1 MPIALMFPFAEAAG
15 ITLTGLG
22 IAKATDIIM
31 NYIQANPEKSKQI
44 LSTLMPN
51 VVGIGSMLMKK
62 KSEGTSDEEQ
72 PTEQKDTRSKKE
84 IVLDAIREGREG
96 RGNYSSPDAEG
107 PAVSIRGNVIRG
119 LEEAGEVSKE
129 RKTPEEMEKE
139 NKTKKPFDY
148 KKFYK
153 ADGGRIGLKE
163 GGGLEDFKIG
173 EYRPF
178 KYTGNIDDLMKAD
191 LGDDRLSTIVK
202 IGLAVRAPF
211 IDVIR
216 GVAKTTK
223 EAANLISAAT
233 EAGYDLTKPIRE
245 TIGNAAG
252 GIYDIA
258 KKTVQESGDASRFIQ
273 PLYYMER
280 FGPEKNLT
288 DDETRLRRLKRSTSR
303 DDKDLIKKI
312 ENRMFDYDSAG
323 IKQNEEDKKISNEI
337 QSQIDSGNFGFANG
351 GRIGY
356 QVGGAAVLDYLRGVE
371 GSDATDGRV
380 NYASDSTEKLIQD
393 YMNATQNRTNR
404 LANPNKIQD
413 LINRYTGGG
422 QRTYDQMIG
431 SGQGD
436 IRGSRIPFGIG
447 SLLSQIL
454 PDRYYD
460 MSLGD
465 QAFTQSQ
472 MGYTGPTVFGQNTGN
487 QDPFGINVRSAFGNY
502 GEAVQKEFDS
512 LNSSLNDRLAQKYGV
527 TFDPNRGIYLGENA
541 DIANRQTQMM
551 RDKFNFRKDQLV
563 KRADIDSRSK
573 AAIANKEKIAE
584 IIRDN
589 KQYFSGPNATT
600 PTNNNDRRN
609 TSNDTN
615 PNPSTPGAQDSFS
628 NTSGKGRTGYFF
640 GGRIGFVE
648 GGDVMEETSGKNLSD
663 YISGQGQYTSGSK
676 TPEPGVKIKE
686 ELSNFIFNLNIPL
699 NEKIKLL
706 GQLSTSN
713 SRVVEDLKGIGY
725 NKNVYKDKF
734 DSKKIGVQYDNDGF
748 TIGGMYDPENKSKDL
763 FINYKKS
770 FKEGGLISM
779 FREKR

>member
-51 VVGIGSMLMKK
+51 VVGIGSMLMKE

-72 PTEQKDTRSKKE
+72 PKEQKDTRSKKE
-84 IVLDAIREGREG
+84 IVLDAVREGREG

-119 LEEAGEVSKE
+119 LEDAGKVSKE

-153 ADGGRIGLKE
+153 AD
-163 GGGLEDFKIG
+163 
-173 EYRPF
+173 
-178 KYTGNIDDLMKAD
+178 
-191 LGDDRLSTIVK
+191 
-202 IGLAVRAPF
+202 
-211 IDVIR
+211 
-216 GVAKTTK
+216 
-223 EAANLISAAT
+223 
-233 EAGYDLTKPIRE
+233 
-245 TIGNAAG
+245 
-252 GIYDIA
+252 
-258 KKTVQESGDASRFIQ
+258 
-273 PLYYMER
+273 
-280 FGPEKNLT
+280 
-288 DDETRLRRLKRSTSR
+288 
-303 DDKDLIKKI
+303 
-312 ENRMFDYDSAG
+312 
-323 IKQNEEDKKISNEI
+323 
-337 QSQIDSGNFGFANG
+337 G

-600 PTNNNDRRN
+600 PTPTNNNDRRN